1 MDWMTLS
8 IELMGVAIF
17 CIWIVV
23 PIREFGEIF
32 RRLKRRRADDGDGEA
47 GR

>member
-8 IELMGVAIF
+8 IELVGVAIL

-23 PIREFGEIF
+23 PIREFKAIF
-32 RRLKRRRADDGDGEA
+32 AGLKHRDAAKDESE
-47 GR
+47 